1 MNKTSIARLVLL
13 SFLITFFSC
22 DDDDDDTLEPVTITM
37 SFNDISITIPESFD
51 VSNQQMVKISDYLTV
66 ETSNNT
72 EANVTYSIVS
82 QSVPNAISI
91 AGEYLVI
98 NQDFE
103 LDFETNP
110 ILTAEIKA
118 TAGEVSE
125 TATITIN
132 LTDEHEPIWT
142 VSSFTVTMDENP
154 TETTIDTIRFEDYDA
169 DLDGNLTYSISNQSP
184 EGAIQIVDDSI
195 IAVNDAALFD
205 FETNPTITATIEVS
219 NGNGYSQTADLSI
232 TLNDVDEPTWTIADF
247 ELTIDENPEDG
258 DDLGLIELVGF
269 DHEKDSYN
277 FTGQLLDESPAG
289 AIELHYSEK
298 IFLSVKDPSLFDYE
312 TNPTITAK
320 IQISDENGYT
330 QTGNITITL
339 NDVDEPTWTIA
350 DFELT
355 IDENPEDEDDLG
367 RVELVGFDYENDS
380 RNFTMQLI
388 DESPAGAIE
397 LHYSEKIFLTVK
409 DPSLYDYETNPTITA
424 KIQISDENG
433 YTQTGNITITLND
446 VAESGWTLD
455 DFEITID
462 ENPSKSDLGRLTLQ
476 GYNPVNDGMIT
487 YALSDASPLAALQL
501 VNEFGVMYVTVNDA
515 SYFDYETYPV
525 ITATVTATDANG
537 VSNSAT
543 ITITLNDVLE
553 ADWTLIESF
562 IGAIDENPESGD
574 LITQVMIVDYD
585 ASVDGALTYEL
596 SNLSHPDALT
606 LSPHGSLFNLLV
618 NDASIFDYETN
629 PTITGIVTVT
639 DGNGVSKS
647 SYFTINVNDVSEN
660 VWFAPDINFSVAENQ
675 GQNSV
680 LTYINLQNFDP
691 STQGF
696 PSFEFLSQDPTGAM
710 TFSPNTGG
718 AILVSDP
725 TAFDYETNPIIT
737 GVVLVTMGNG
747 ETQTLNVTINLL
759 DQND

>member
-22 DDDDDDTLEPVTITM
+22 DDDDDDKLEPVTITM
-37 SFNDISITIPESFD
+37 SFNDISITIPESYD

-66 ETSNNT
+66 ETSNNST
-72 EANVTYSIVS
+72 ANVTYSIVS
-82 QSVPNAISI
+82 QSVPDAISI

-142 VSSFTVTMDENP
+142 VSAFSVTMDENP
-154 TETTIDTIRFEDYDA
+154 TETTIDTIRLEDYDA
-169 DLDGNLTYSISNQSP
+169 DLDGTLTYSISNQSP
-184 EGAIQIVDDSI
+184 EGALQIVDDSI
-195 IAVNDAALFD
+195 VAVNDAALFD
-205 FETNPTITATIEVS
+205 FETNPTITATIEVT

-232 TLNDVDEPTWTIADF
+232 SLNDMYEPTWTIADF
-247 ELTIDENPEDG
+247 ELTIDENPEDE
-258 DDLGLIELVGF
+258 DFLGQVKLIGF
-269 DHEKDSYN
+269 DSDKDSQN
-277 FTGQLLDESPAG
+277 FTVQLLDESPAG
-289 AIELHYSEK
+289 AIEVDVED
-298 IFLSVKDPSLFDYE
+298 IFLTVKDPSLFDYE

-330 QTGNITITL
+330 QTGNITITI
-339 NDVDEPTWTIA
+339 NEPQIPSWTIE

-367 RVELVGFDYENDS
+367 QVGFDYATNPN
-380 RNFTMQLI
+380 NFTVQLI

-397 LHYSEKIFLTVK
+397 LHFSEKIFLTVK
-409 DPSLYDYETNPTITA
+409 DPSLFDYETNPTITA

-433 YTQTGNITITLND
+433 YTQTSNITITLND

-487 YALSDASPLAALQL
+487 YALSNASPLAALQL

-537 VSNSAT
+537 LSNSAT

-553 ADWTLIESF
+553 ADWTLDESF

-574 LITQVMIVDYD
+574 LITQLMIVDYD

-596 SNLSHPDALT
+596 SNLSHPNALT

-618 NDASIFDYETN
+618 NDVSIFDYETN
-629 PTITGIVTVT
+629 PTITGTVTVT

-647 SYFTINVNDVSEN
+647 TDFTINVNDVSEN

-680 LTYINLQNFDP
+680 LTYISIQNYDP

-696 PSFEFLSQDPTGAM
+696 PSFEFLSQNPTGAM